1 MAFWVYMLE
10 CDDKSYY
17 VGHTENLE
25 GRVAQHQSGEIRGY
39 TQNRRPVRL
48 VFSENFPTRL
58 EALEAE

>member
-1 MAFWVYMLE
+1 MLE
-10 CDDKSYY
+10 CADKSYY